1 MKTGKV
7 KYSDQNLP
15 NLVKLDD
22 AGLLEPYILL
32 VRADES
38 IIEEYDAYRAKN
50 RDKLKRFVFEYLLGQ
65 SK

>member
-7 KYSDQNLP
+7 KYSDQNLS

-32 VRADES
+32 IRADES